1 MTKKDYLAP
10 EMEVW
15 PIQLEGPL
23 CLSGDTNEIPD
34 FTLIGGED
42 IIWDGLL

>member
-23 CLSGDTNEIPD
+23 CTSGESNSIPD
-34 FTLIGGED
+34 YDLINND
-42 IIWDGLL
+42 IVFDSIIF

>member
-23 CLSGDTNEIPD
+23 CTSGETNELDD
-34 FTLIGGED
+34 FTLITGGD
-42 IIWDGLL
+42 IEWDSIL